1 MPRRLRAARSQQSSI
16 VMWSVPKKRKSKMR
30 GRKQKANWF
39 ALAKR
44 QAELALSRAKS
55 AKYNPLE
62 DPKYAF
68 AVVGG
73 GDAADEEEE
82 E

>member
-16 VMWSVPKKRKSKMR
+16 VMWSVP
-30 GRKQKANWF
+30 QKANWF

-68 AVVGG
+68 AAVGG